1 VIGSLYRLWLAH
13 GPRPAGIHRARLLDV
28 LSPQA
33 GEQLLEVGPGAG
45 YYSLPVARSLQ
56 PDGRL
61 TLVDIDQAMLD
72 ATIRR
77 LRDKGLGDMI
87 QARRSDGASMPFD
100 DGSFDGAFLVAVL
113 GEIKDRSAALR
124 ELHRVLRPGGRL
136 VVGETTQFD
145 PHALKPAQLQ
155 EEAEAAG
162 FRLDH
167 QIGGHSYLARFRP
180 A

>member
-1 VIGSLYRLWLAH
+1 MIGSIYRLWLAH
-13 GPRPAGIHRARLLDV
+13 GPRPAGIRRERLLDV
-28 LSPQA
+28 LRPQA

-72 ATIRR
+72 ATMHR
-77 LRDKGLGDMI
+77 LRTRGLAAVS
-87 QARRSDGASMPFD
+87 QALRSDGASLPFE

-113 GEIKDRSAALR
+113 GEIQDRAAALR
-124 ELHRVLRPGGRL
+124 ELRRVLRPGGRL

-145 PHALKPAQLQ
+145 PHALSPAQLR
-155 EEAEAAG
+155 EEAEAVG
-162 FRLDH
+162 FQLDQ
-167 QIGGHSYLARFRP
+167 QIGGRSYLARFRP
-180 A
+180 V